1 VVLLEQS
8 CVPRLKLNSKNLEL
22 SMPNKRPFHV
32 VKTLL
37 AVLIIMMLSISASVY
52 AKSKDFHSP
61 NFDMSLATNL
71 NLISKTEEKNNGFYR
86 YTFASSNNDDA
97 ELQIRVIV
105 SSKSPESN
113 QSLEDF
119 ETASIG
125 AMSAMF
131 MDSNKLY
138 QYINTPENQKVL
150 SQKPYKLKLGSASF
164 AGVTMYFGNIDASFL
179 VTRSHNMTYAFTLIS
194 QSSNEQTRK
203 NNLKLL
209 TNQLQSI
216 KFNSASSNE

>member
-1 VVLLEQS
+1 MLLG
-8 CVPRLKLNSKNLEL
+8 
-22 SMPNKRPFHV
+22 
-32 VKTLL
+32 
-37 AVLIIMMLSISASVY
+37 ISTCVY
-52 AKSKDFHSP
+52 AKSNKFHSP
-61 NFDMSLATNL
+61 YFDISLAENL
-71 NLISKTEEKNNGFYR
+71 KLISKTEQKSDGFYR
-86 YTFASSNNDDA
+86 YVFGSSSSNDA
-97 ELQIRVIV
+97 ELQMRVIV

-138 QYINTPENQKVL
+138 QYINTRENQKVL
-150 SQKPYKLKLGSASF
+150 SQKPYKSKLGNASF
-164 AGVTMYFGNIDASFL
+164 AGTTMYFGNVDASFL

-203 NNLKLL
+203 NNLKVL
-209 TNQLQSI
+209 TKQLQSL
-216 KFNSASSNE
+216 KFKSASSNE